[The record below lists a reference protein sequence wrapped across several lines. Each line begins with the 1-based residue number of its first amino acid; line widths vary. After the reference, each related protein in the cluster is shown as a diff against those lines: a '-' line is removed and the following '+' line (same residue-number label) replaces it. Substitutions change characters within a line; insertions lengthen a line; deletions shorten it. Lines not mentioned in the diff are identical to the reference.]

1 MANNVPKAFKIII
14 QHFSGQTLCQS
25 QEDIYDSVRELDQ
38 DEGLE
43 PIILDDVRRTLRY
56 LNYFGLVEKRSP
68 CCWHIK
74 SVDDMCDRLRALDD
88 NPNMGNNDQP
98 HGASI
103 AFEIIIQHFSDTT
116 FQNSQREIYNC
127 VIAYVDQDELHLV
140 KFHWVSGTLR
150 FLKHFGLAETPEH
163 GYWRIKSV
171 DDMCDRLRALVHNS
185 NIGDEGEDF

>member
-1 MANNVPKAFKIII
+1 MEANVSKAFKIII

-25 QEDIYDSVRELDQ
+25 QEEIYDSVKELDQ

-43 PIILDDVRRTLRY
+43 PVTLDDVRRTLRY
-56 LNYFGLVEKRSP
+56 LNYFGLAEKRSP

-74 SVDDMCDRLRALDD
+74 SVDDMCARLRDLDD
-88 NPNMGNNDQP
+88 NRNIGNNDQP

-116 FQNSQREIYNC
+116 FQKSQREIYNR
-127 VIAYVDQDELHLV
+127 VMAYVYQDELHLV

-150 FLKHFGLAETPEH
+150 YLNYFGLAEKRSSC
-163 GYWRIKSV
+163 YWRIKSV
-171 DDMCDRLRALVHNS
+171 DDMCARLRDLVDNR